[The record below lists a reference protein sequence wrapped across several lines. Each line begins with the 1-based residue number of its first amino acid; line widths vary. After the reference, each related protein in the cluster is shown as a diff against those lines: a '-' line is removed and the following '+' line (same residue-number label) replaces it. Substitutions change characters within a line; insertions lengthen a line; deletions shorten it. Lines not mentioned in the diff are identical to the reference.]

1 MDTQIDDIR
10 SGSGAAAEGPRTL
23 TVDAVIV
30 GAGFAGMYA
39 VYRLRARG
47 LKVQA
52 FEAGQDVGGTWY
64 WNRYPGAR
72 CDVESIEYQYGFS
85 DKIAQGWTWSERYAT
100 QPEIIRYA
108 DYVARELDLRRHIS
122 FETRVVSAIFDEAT
136 ASWTVETDKG
146 DRVTAQFCVMA
157 TGCLS
162 ASRVPDIPGRDSFA
176 GAQYHTGAWPHEG
189 VDFAGQ
195 RVAVIGTGSS
205 GVQSIP
211 VIATQAAHLTV
222 FQRTP
227 NFSLPALNAPM
238 DPDFVKEAKAKF
250 ADERKRVRATNSASS
265 RPAANRSALSV
276 TEEERLRDFETRWG
290 QGGFAFMT
298 SYNDLFTSREAND
311 LAAEF
316 VRNRIRAIVK
326 DPKVAELL
334 TPTNHPIG
342 TKRLCLDTEYYETYN
357 RPNVSLVDISK
368 TPIERITPAGVM
380 VAGTEYAV
388 DAIVFATGFDA
399 MTGALLRIDIRGRG
413 GLTLREKWEAGPR
426 TYLGLGIAGFPN
438 LFTITGPGSPS
449 VLVNVI
455 IAIEQHVDWV
465 ADCIAHVRA
474 RGFATIE
481 AEIDA
486 EDRWV
491 AHVNEKADETLYPLA
506 NSWYVGANVPG
517 KPRVFMPYVGGF
529 ATYDRICGEV
539 VAKGYEGFRLA

>member
-1 MDTQIDDIR
+1 
-10 SGSGAAAEGPRTL
+10 
-23 TVDAVIV
+23 
-30 GAGFAGMYA
+30 MYA

-85 DKIAQGWTWSERYAT
+85 DEIAQGWTWSERYAT

-517 KPRVFMPYVGGF
+517 KPRVFMPYVGGVSAYIQICDAIVADGYRGF
-529 ATYDRICGEV
+529 IRSVAATP
-539 VAKGYEGFRLA
+539 ALT